1 MNDLRTLISKINNLS
16 DLTKVL
22 NYFKHRETNSEEN
35 LFTEDVLES
44 YANPSKKVA
53 RRYKTFYIPKK
64 NGKPVSYTHL
74 TLPTIA

>member
-64 NGKPVSYTHL
+64 MVSCVKFL
-74 TLPTIA
+74 RQIGI